1 MLELLAL
8 IATILLPPLGVAL
21 KKGLS
26 TDFWINL
33 ILTLLFYVPGLVHAI
48 YVNYLKGGSRAV
60 V

>member
-8 IATILLPPLGVAL
+8 IATIFIPPLGVAL

-33 ILTLLFYVPGLVHAI
+33 VLTLLFFVPGLIHAI
-48 YVNYLKGGSRAV
+48 YVNYLRGGSTAV
-60 V
+60 A